1 MTASN
6 RHWAA
11 SAGHGVIEAPDYAS
25 FLDQKRQIDTAD
37 GFAPIAMPA
46 NLFPFQR
53 SLTEWA
59 IRKGRAALWADCGL
73 GKTAMQLTWADNVV
87 RHTNGRVLLLT
98 PLAVGA
104 QTLAEAEKFG
114 IDARRSHAGEL
125 QHGIV
130 VANYE
135 RLHHFDPADF
145 VGLVCDESSILKHF
159 SGATQKAV
167 TRFSAKLKYRLL
179 CTATAAPN
187 DYTELGTSSEAL
199 GYLGMID
206 MLSRFFIQ
214 KDRVSVRKQIETGQG
229 RGSMVAKT
237 GAEWRLKG
245 HADEWFWRWVC
256 SWARACRMPSDVGFP
271 DDGFVLPDLTEQDHE
286 VQARTLAEGM
296 LFQKVAVGLSEE
308 REERR
313 RTITE
318 RCETVARLVDH
329 DRPSV
334 TWCHLNAEG
343 DMLERMVSG
352 ARQVCGSMSED
363 EKEEVLTA
371 FSKGQLQRLI
381 IKPKIGAWGLNWQH
395 CNHVV
400 TFATHSYE
408 QYYQAVRRCWRFG
421 QTRPVTVDIV
431 SAEGESGIRE
441 NMKRKADQARRMF
454 ASLVEYMNQ
463 AQAVARVRGTA
474 SVEVP
479 SWLSATK

>member
-1 MTASN
+1 MS
-6 RHWAA
+6 
-11 SAGHGVIEAPDYAS
+11 DYRA

-37 GFAPIAMPA
+37 GFEPIAMPS
-46 NLFPFQR
+46 NLFPFQEA
-53 SLTEWA
+53 LTEWA

-104 QTLAEAEKFG
+104 QTLSEAAKFG
-114 IDARRSHAGEL
+114 IHAVRSHQGEL
-125 QHGIV
+125 PTAAGII

-135 RLHHFDPADF
+135 RLHHFSPSDF

-167 TRFSAKLKYRLL
+167 TRFTAKLRYRLL

-187 DYTELGTSSEAL
+187 DYIELGTSSEAL
-199 GYLGMID
+199 GYLGHSD
-206 MLSRFFIQ
+206 MLNRFFSQ
-214 KDRVSVRKQIETGQG
+214 SERKPHRMDDVKAAIKAKNHFAKLSFRASQAIEQ
-229 RGSMVAKT
+229 
-237 GAEWRLKG
+237 WHLKPYSE
-245 HADEWFWRWVC
+245 EWFWRWVC
-256 SWARACRMPSDVGFP
+256 SWARACRMPSDVGFS
-271 DDGFVLPDLTEQDHE
+271 DEGFVLPALTERDHE
-286 VQARTLAEGM
+286 VKARTLANGM

-318 RCETVARLVDH
+318 RCEQVAQLVDH
-329 DRPSV
+329 DGPAV
-334 TWCHLNAEG
+334 IWCHLNAEG
-343 DMLERMVSG
+343 DRLEEMVSG
-352 ARQVCGSMSED
+352 SRQVCGSMSED
-363 EKEEVLTA
+363 EKEDVLTA
-371 FSKGQLQRLI
+371 FSKGQLQRLV

-421 QTRPVTVDIV
+421 QARPVTVDIV
-431 SAEGESGIRE
+431 SAEGEAGIRE
-441 NMKRKADQARRMF
+441 NMKRKADQAVRMF
-454 ASLVEYMNQ
+454 ASLVQHMNQ
-463 AQAVARVRGTA
+463 AQAVARPQRTA
-474 SVEVP
+474 SIEVP
-479 SWLSATK
+479 AWLSRAQ